1 MLFLSTVFRGDE
13 LIIRKRKRPNTDQAR
28 ARPIQRF
35 FGDEAIKTFAI
46 PSIAAT
52 YNDEM
57 NHVDRGDQLRA
68 SRGYSHSIRR
78 GPWQAIA
85 WTFLL
90 DTALI
95 NSYLLQLH
103 GQPKWK
109 KIRSQ
114 SDWRGR
120 LIDDLI
126 AAYWT
131 GHSRK
136 RFRAGDENTP
146 MELHE
151 RVKRGKNSPCLACQ
165 GLRCGQIRS
174 RSKRK
179 PLTGINT
186 NTRKKGPKKT
196 RYGCRQ
202 CDVALC
208 NQQDCWDF
216 YHHIK

>member
-1 MLFLSTVFRGDE
+1 MAVLTKGEEEAKYRSSPRTA
-13 LIIRKRKRPNTDQAR
+13 NTA
-28 ARPIQRF
+28 F
-35 FGDEAIKTFAI
+35 FGDEAVKTFAI

-120 LIDDLI
+120 LIDD
-126 AAYWT
+126 
-131 GHSRK
+131 
-136 RFRAGDENTP
+136 
-146 MELHE
+146 
-151 RVKRGKNSPCLACQ
+151 
-165 GLRCGQIRS
+165 
-174 RSKRK
+174 
-179 PLTGINT
+179 
-186 NTRKKGPKKT
+186 
-196 RYGCRQ
+196 CRITF
-202 CDVALC
+202 V
-208 NQQDCWDF
+208 
-216 YHHIK
+216 